1 MTAPTPD
8 DLKTA
13 SQTAVLCGLD
23 PRTVHILLAPATVV
37 DLGPGDALFR
47 QGEPAAAFFIVIEGW
62 VKLYRITPA
71 GDEAVLHVLTKGE
84 SFAEA
89 VAFAGG
95 RYPATA
101 SAVTNSRVVLIPAH
115 HVICCIREMP
125 DIAIAMIASTSQHL
139 HRLVQRVEQL
149 SAQSGLQ
156 RVAEFLAALCPN
168 ISGSCT
174 ISLPYDKSLIA
185 GRLGLKPESLSRVF
199 AKLRLVG
206 VDVRASDVIVREV
219 EQLRNLV
226 ASDRIKTRDGL
237 NGKERR
243 LGEGHSQQ
251 HIVVNPRGNR
261 LQCINDLIVG
271 RTLVRHSAAPN
282 RCSTILLS
290 ATTSHSGTPSLRLRP
305 SR

>member
-1 MTAPTPD
+1 MLKKTGLSVPQLDLGQICFRIAGSLEPQATKQAEEGTHTTGEGNMAAPALD
-8 DLKTA
+8 DLKIA
-13 SQTAVLCGLD
+13 SQTAVLSGLN
-23 PRTVHILLAPATVV
+23 PRTVQTLLAPATVV
-37 DLGPGDALFR
+37 DLDPGDTLFR
-47 QGEPAAAFFIVIEGW
+47 QGEPAAAFFIVVQGW
-62 VKLYRITPA
+62 IKLYRITPA

-101 SAVTNSRVVLIPAH
+101 SAATESRVVLIPAH
-115 HVICCIREMP
+115 HVMNCIRELP

-156 RVAEFLAALCPN
+156 RVAEFLAGLCPC
-168 ISGSCT
+168 IDGACT

-206 VDVRASDVIVREV
+206 IDVRASDVVVNEV
-219 EQLRNLV
+219 AQLRSLV
-226 ASDRIKTRDGL
+226 AGDRVKARGGL
-237 NGKERR
+237 NGSQR
-243 LGEGHSQQ
+243 LAEGRSH
-251 HIVVNPRGNR
+251 HR
-261 LQCINDLIVG
+261 L
-271 RTLVRHSAAPN
+271 S
-282 RCSTILLS
+282 
-290 ATTSHSGTPSLRLRP
+290 
-305 SR
+305 

>member
-13 SQTAVLCGLD
+13 SQTAVFCGLN
-23 PRTVHILLAPATVV
+23 PQTVQTLLAPATVV
-37 DLGPGDALFR
+37 ELEPGDALFR

-62 VKLYRITPA
+62 IKLYRITPA
-71 GDEAVLHVLTKGE
+71 GDEAVLHVLAEGE

-101 SAVTNSRVVLIPAH
+101 SAATDSRVVLIPAH
-115 HVICCIREMP
+115 HVMCCIREMP

-139 HRLVQRVEQL
+139 HQLVMRVEQL

-168 ISGSCT
+168 INGPCR

-199 AKLRLVG
+199 AKLRLMG
-206 VDVRASDVIVREV
+206 VDVRASDVVVSEV
-219 EQLRNLV
+219 AQLRDLV
-226 ASDRIKTRDGL
+226 AGDRIKA
-237 NGKERR
+237 
-243 LGEGHSQQ
+243 
-251 HIVVNPRGNR
+251 RGGAFQAR
-261 LQCINDLIVG
+261 SLKD
-271 RTLVRHSAAPN
+271 RTLAAVSADLPLAQQ
-282 RCSTILLS
+282 
-290 ATTSHSGTPSLRLRP
+290 
-305 SR
+305 

>member
-13 SQTAVLCGLD
+13 SQTAVLCGLH
-23 PRTVHILLAPATVV
+23 PRTVQTLLAPATVV
-37 DLGPGDALFR
+37 DLEPGDALFR

-62 VKLYRITPA
+62 IKLYRITPA

-101 SAVTNSRVVLIPAH
+101 SAATDSRVVLIPAH
-115 HVICCIREMP
+115 HVMCCIREIP
-125 DIAIAMIASTSQHL
+125 DIAIAMIASTSAHL
-139 HRLVQRVEQL
+139 HQLVQRVEQL

-168 ISGSCT
+168 MNGSCR

-206 VDVRASDVIVREV
+206 VDVRASDVVVSEV
-219 EQLRNLV
+219 AQLRSLI
-226 ASDRIKTRDGL
+226 ASDRIKAR
-237 NGKERR
+237 NGMNGGRHQLGERR
-243 LGEGHSQQ
+243 AQ
-251 HIVVNPRGNR
+251 H
-261 LQCINDLIVG
+261 
-271 RTLVRHSAAPN
+271 
-282 RCSTILLS
+282 
-290 ATTSHSGTPSLRLRP
+290 
-305 SR
+305 